1 MNGLGIPEQGIDGL
15 SERGQVSLDHTP
27 DDLVVHRCVT
37 VDQDVAERNDPA
49 MIRNS
54 CRNVR
59 FVPGESGKR
68 FSDDFELPLHGRP
81 QQFVHTVIVELLAF
95 AEARDAIGRALDIKQ
110 VFPRFKPNRARSFPA
125 RRAGGS
131 RGFRALPG

>member
-27 DDLVVHRCVT
+27 DDLVVHRC
-37 VDQDVAERNDPA
+37 
-49 MIRNS
+49 
-54 CRNVR
+54 
-59 FVPGESGKR
+59 
-68 FSDDFELPLHGRP
+68 
-81 QQFVHTVIVELLAF
+81 VIVELLAF